1 MYHSRSE
8 ESNVV
13 EYRWRDESTKESQE
27 QNEHSKTK
35 EQSMHML
42 IHH

>member
-8 ESNVV
+8 ESDVV
-13 EYRWRDESTKESQE
+13 EHCWRDKATKENQE